1 MKSMTHI
8 PKISLGTYR
17 IRNTPE
23 SIHVLRKGIELGYK
37 SIDTAQGYKNEE
49 MIPLIS
55 DQVFITSKIAPNNQ
69 GEKARDSIIDSLRKL
84 NVLCLD
90 LMLIHWPGSS
100 STRPDSEQNLIK
112 RSLTYKELLK
122 AQREGLIKKVGVSNY
137 TQRHLE
143 ELEIAPY
150 LNQIEFHPL
159 VYNDT
164 MKGLLEYC
172 KKRDIIVQAYS
183 PLAEG
188 KFVNGEWEMTE
199 ILEIAKKRNV
209 SVAQVLIKWVLD
221 KGVLVVVKSGKIER
235 LKENLDSLNVNLLQE
250 VFCFYNFI
258 GY

>member
-1 MKSMTHI
+1 MTHI

-23 SIHVLRKGIELGYK
+23 SIHALRKGIELGYK

-49 MIPLIS
+49 MIPLVS
-55 DQVFITSKIAPNNQ
+55 DKVFITSKIAPNNQ
-69 GEKARDSIIDSLRKL
+69 GEKARNSITDSLRKL

-100 STRPDSEQNLIK
+100 STRPDSEQNFIK
-112 RSLTYKELLK
+112 RSQTYKELLK
-122 AQREGLIKKVGVSNY
+122 AQKEGLIKHVGVSNY
-137 TQRHLE
+137 TKRHLE

-159 VYNDT
+159 VYDDR
-164 MKGLLEYC
+164 MKELLEYC
-172 KKRDIIVQAYS
+172 KKRDILVQAYS

-188 KFVNGEWEMTE
+188 KFVNQEWEISE
-199 ILEIAKKRNV
+199 IIEIAKKRNAT
-209 SVAQVLIKWVLD
+209 VAQVLIKWVLD
-221 KGVLVVVKSGKIER
+221 KGVLVVVKSSRIAR
-235 LKENLDSLNVNLLQE
+235 LKENLDSLNVKLLQE
-250 VFCFYNFI
+250 VFIFSNFI